1 MKYHVMLS
9 LYVINPLN
17 HPNFGQP
24 DGNLSSSFF
33 GKPLNLWGTFTP
45 GNTTYN
51 RKATV
56 QVQLNF

>member
-1 MKYHVMLS
+1 MKYHLMLS

-17 HPNFGQP
+17 HPNFGPP

-45 GNTTYN
+45 NSTTYN
-51 RKATV
+51 RKATM